1 MRIIYFSRDYTT
13 HDLRFLS
20 ALAQTQHEVFF
31 LRLENKGRV
40 LESQP
45 LPGKVT
51 QILWK
56 GGNSPARWQDG
67 LGLLMDLK
75 RVIRTYRPDIVH
87 AGTIQT
93 AAFLTALA
101 GFRPLVSMSWGYDL
115 LMDAHRNLY
124 WEWATRYTLKRSE
137 VMVGDCDT
145 IRRLAVNYG
154 MAAGH
159 IISFP
164 WGTNLDHFHPSRE
177 DSGLRQHLGWKE
189 EETFVILSTRGWSP
203 IYGIEELARGF
214 ALAAQQSSKLRLLM
228 LGGGSQED
236 FVKHIFRQANVLDK
250 VYFAGQI
257 SFQDLPE
264 YYRAADLYVSASH
277 SDGTSISLLEA
288 LACGVPVL
296 VSDIPGNQE
305 WVTPDVG
312 WQFPLGNSNV
322 LSQRLLDVVRNNA
335 CLPEMGRAARL
346 LAEQRGDWEK
356 NFPFLLEAYL
366 KAVGNGKNI
375 VTF

>member
-51 QILWK
+51 QIHWK
-56 GGNSPARWQDG
+56 GGSSPARWQDG

-137 VMVGDCDT
+137 VMVGDCDI

-346 LAEQRGDWEK
+346 LAEQRGDWDK
-356 NFPFLLEAYL
+356 NFLFLLEAYQR
-366 KAVGNGKNI
+366 AVGNGKNI